1 MLFDLWPAMIALTL
15 LTMAPGAD
23 TLIVM
28 RNTSRGG
35 MLDGTVTSLGIC
47 SGLFAHALV
56 SAAGI
61 SVILLQSAMAFSLL
75 KLAGAGYLVW
85 LGVGSLW
92 QAWKGSNGLNIAS
105 ANEHSFSATRSFREG
120 LLSNVL
126 NPKTVIFYMA
136 FLPQF
141 IDPTGSA
148 IFQSMVLATVH
159 FVIAMTWQS
168 GLILMVD
175 KAKSW
180 LAKPSVNRGFNTMTG
195 GLLVSLGVGLALEND

>member
-1 MLFDLWPAMIALTL
+1 MLFDLWPAIIALTL

-23 TLIVM
+23 TLIIM

-35 MLDGTVTSLGIC
+35 MLDGTVTSFGIC

-61 SVILLQSAMAFSLL
+61 SVILLQSAMAFSAL
-75 KLAGAGYLVW
+75 KLAGAAYLIW
-85 LGVGSLW
+85 LGIGSLR
-92 QAWKGSNGLNIAS
+92 QVFKGQGGLNIEAS
-105 ANEHSFSATRSFREG
+105 GKQTFNPVRSFREG

-141 IDPTGSA
+141 IDPEGSA
-148 IFQSMVLATVH
+148 LVQSMVLAGLH
-159 FVIAMTWQS
+159 FTIAMIWQT
-168 GLILMVD
+168 GLALMVN
-175 KAKSW
+175 KARSW
-180 LAKPSVNRGFNTMTG
+180 LARPSVNRGFNTITG
-195 GLLVSLGVGLALEND
+195 GLLVSLGAGLALKSN